1 MNAYSFLP
9 WLRSGIATKIVA
21 PAGTDSRANLPV
33 TLHVAGDAVIAGA
46 PPIGVD
52 VVRNVQIYGPGDV
65 IGVDGRAVSR
75 IEPRP
80 WITNVEPNY
89 LAHIEFYDEDFPWRY
104 SPAGAQGAG
113 GRLTPWLALIVLA
126 GDKDGANGE
135 FTDGAA
141 GAGRPLPFIT
151 VLDAAVLPPPV
162 QLGAFAHVH
171 VNGDLDAPVVSTNM
185 DAVLPTLQR
194 VLDTNADNACSRLI
208 CPRRLAPNTGYHA
221 FLVPAYESGR
231 RAGLGLPPGPVG
243 TRFAWDDG
251 DHELPGQLPYYHRW
265 FFSTGTAG
273 DFEFLVRLLEPR
285 PVDPRVGLRD
295 MDVHKSAGPGLPG
308 INTPA
313 AIGGVLRLG
322 GALEDPEHVTDDWDK
337 WDNWE
342 VPGQPFHPFQTAL
355 AARINLAD
363 NYLEVG
369 PAEAHANLAE
379 PEPEPEP
386 GAGAGQEAGPG
397 QEPEPRR
404 DPVIT
409 PPLYGRW
416 HARTARL
423 LTERDGTPIQHDR
436 NWVHRVNLDP
446 RFRVAAGLGARI
458 VRERQDEFMDAAW
471 AQVGDVVAANARIRA
486 AQLARE
492 VGFALK
498 KKHLDEPTTVTTVT
512 TATTATT
519 AEERSGRAL
528 TITAP
533 THLRV
538 TLEAG
543 PSGPVAVRLAANGE
557 RIAANGEQVT
567 VGYRVNRSR
576 VTAAPMSGAM
586 RRIIRPGARLVRALP
601 FPGGRPDALIS
612 LLDKETGGIT
622 AAGLKATPPA
632 VVTPAEVAAELTD
645 PVFGSGRLPSSA
657 DFRITFP
664 GDPFVPHEGGP
675 DSVEATRFKRAILD
689 VEDSWR
695 AAEIGGQ
702 AEPPEALGVTAATG
716 VMLTGLAADE
726 TVPATVLS
734 SMRLPARLRPFAKR
748 FIEVMAYPIID
759 LPMYKALLGLSVDL
773 FVPNLNQVPPN
784 SITLLRTNQK
794 FIESFLLGL
803 NFEMNRELLWRE
815 YPTDQRGTTFRQ
827 FWDARTELPR
837 PGEPEADRRERLYD
851 IPPIHLWD
859 KATALGEHDNR
870 DTEQEEELV
879 LVIRGELLKKYHN
892 AAVYAQRA
900 SWVPDNLHPDLTRE
914 RVPVEPHDPLHPTT
928 EEIKLPLYE
937 AQVEPDIY
945 LLGFDL
951 TKAQAKGDPT
961 GGDPGWFF
969 VIKERPGEP
978 RFGLDDGPKTDV
990 ETWNDLTWADVTDPG
1005 DRFLDVDDATKTVLL
1020 KDLSDEVADAEKADQ
1035 HAEDLS
1041 IPLWQA
1047 GLSSADLAYIL
1058 FQAPVLMAVHAQEM
1072 LR

>member
-1 MNAYSFLP
+1 MTAYSFLP

-21 PAGTDSRANLPV
+21 PAGTASRASLPV
-33 TLHVAGDAVIAGA
+33 TLHVAGDAVTAGA
-46 PPIGVD
+46 PAIGTD
-52 VVRNVQIYGPGDV
+52 VTQTVQVYGPGDV
-65 IGVDGRAVSR
+65 VGIDGRAVSR
-75 IEPRP
+75 VEPLP

-104 SPAGAQGAG
+104 SPAGAQDAG
-113 GRLTPWLALIVLA
+113 GRLAPWLALVVLA
-126 GDKDGANGE
+126 GDKDGAGGE
-135 FTDGAA
+135 FTESAA
-141 GAGRPLPFIT
+141 VPGHPLPFIT
-151 VLDAAVLPPPV
+151 VLDAAALPPPA

-171 VNGDLDAPVVSTNM
+171 VNGDLDEPVVSTNM
-185 DAVLPTLQR
+185 DVVLPALQR
-194 VLDTNADNACSRLI
+194 VLDTNADNACARLI

-243 TRFAWDDG
+243 ARFAWDDG
-251 DHELPGQLPYYHRW
+251 AHELPGQLPYYHRW
-265 FFSTGTAG
+265 FFSTGAAG

-285 PVDPRVGLRD
+285 HVDPKVGRRD

-308 INTPA
+308 IVTPA
-313 AIGGVLRLG
+313 AIGGVLRIG
-322 GALEDPEHVTDDWDK
+322 GALEDPDHEADDWDK

-342 VPGQPFHPFQTAL
+342 VPGQPFPHPFETAL
-355 AARINLAD
+355 AERINLAD
-363 NYLEVG
+363 NYLKVG
-369 PAEAHANLAE
+369 PE
-379 PEPEPEP
+379 P
-386 GAGAGQEAGPG
+386 Q
-397 QEPEPRR
+397 R

-423 LTERDGTPIQHDR
+423 LTERDGTPVQHEH

-458 VRERQDEFMDAAW
+458 VQERQEELMDAAW

-498 KKHLDEPTTVTTVT
+498 KKHLEEPASG
-512 TATTATT
+512 ATGDAS
-519 AEERSGRAL
+519 AAAGEERSGRAL

-533 THLRV
+533 AHPRV
-538 TLEAG
+538 
-543 PSGPVAVRLAANGE
+543 RDAA
-557 RIAANGEQVT
+557 GEQVT
-567 VGYRVNRSR
+567 VGYQVTRSR
-576 VTAAPMSGAM
+576 VTAAPMSPAM

-601 FPGGRPDALIS
+601 FPNGRPDALVS

-622 AAGLKATPPA
+622 AARPKTTPPA
-632 VVTPAEVAAELTD
+632 VVTPAEVAHELTN
-645 PVFGSGRLPSSA
+645 PVFGSGVLPNSA
-657 DFRITFP
+657 DFEITFP
-664 GDPFVPHEGGP
+664 GGPVPHEGGA
-675 DSVEATRFKRAILD
+675 DSVQATRFKTAIRD
-689 VEDSWR
+689 VDDSWR
-695 AAEIGGQ
+695 VAGIGGQ
-702 AEPPEALGVTAATG
+702 ATPPDALGVAATTG
-716 VMLTGLAADE
+716 VMLAGLQADD

-734 SMRLPARLRPFAKR
+734 SLAIPARLRPFADR

-759 LPMYKALLGLSVDL
+759 LPMYKALLALSVDL

-784 SITLLRTNQK
+784 TITLLRTNQK

-827 FWDARTELPR
+827 FWDPRTELPR
-837 PGEPEADRRERLYD
+837 PGESDDDRRERLYD

-879 LVIRGELLKKYHN
+879 LVIRGELLKKYPN

-900 SWVPDNLHPDLTRE
+900 SWFPDNAHPDLTRE

-951 TKAQAKGDPT
+951 TKEKAKGDPH

-969 VIKERPGEP
+969 VIKERPGQP

-990 ETWNDLTWADVTDPG
+990 ETWNDLTWADVTDAG

-1020 KDLSDEVADAEKADQ
+1020 KELSDEAADAEKADQ
-1035 HAEDLS
+1035 HREDLS

-1072 LR
+1072 LL